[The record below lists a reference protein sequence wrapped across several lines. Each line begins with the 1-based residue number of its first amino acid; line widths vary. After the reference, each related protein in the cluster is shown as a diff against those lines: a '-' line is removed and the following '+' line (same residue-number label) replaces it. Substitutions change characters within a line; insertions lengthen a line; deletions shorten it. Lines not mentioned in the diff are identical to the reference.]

1 MTNFDLEDEARKY
14 QVPLVGIYNKDTL
27 PPTPQAGGYIINT
40 QDDVDKATGIDLPG
54 THWVAFY
61 IEGKQAV
68 YFDSFGFAP
77 SLQVQNFLKPFI
89 PYEYNTK
96 HIQNIRSGV
105 CGNYVLFFLVYMT
118 RARRNDPD
126 LNQRFKKFLAL
137 WSPDVEKN
145 RTKLLD
151 FLKRNKNYGAYI

>member
-1 MTNFDLEDEARKY
+1 MTNYDLEEEAYKFH
-14 QVPLVGIYNKDTL
+14 VPLVGIYNKDTL
-27 PPTPQAGGYIINT
+27 PPHPQEGGYIINT
-40 QDDVDKATGIDLPG
+40 QDDLDATTGEDLPG

-61 IEGKQAV
+61 IEGKHAV

-96 HIQNIRSGV
+96 LIQNIQSGV
-105 CGNYVLFFLVYMT
+105 CGNYVLYFLVYMT
-118 RARRNDPD
+118 RARRNDPN
-126 LNQRFKKFLAL
+126 LNQRFKKFLSL

-145 RTKLLD
+145 RTILLNL
-151 FLKRNKNYGAYI
+151 LKKSRI